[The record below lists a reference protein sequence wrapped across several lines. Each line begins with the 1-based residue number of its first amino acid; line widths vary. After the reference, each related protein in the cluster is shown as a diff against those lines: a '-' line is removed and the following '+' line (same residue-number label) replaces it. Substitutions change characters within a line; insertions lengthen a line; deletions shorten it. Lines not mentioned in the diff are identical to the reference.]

1 MKRFFQKCRTS
12 FKNACHFV
20 SFQFNKAML
29 IYLPGSPSALLWPY
43 EWAMVLGWIIL
54 GVILWFWARREQRL
68 PEAGD
73 AT

>member
-1 MKRFFQKCRTS
+1 
-12 FKNACHFV
+12 
-20 SFQFNKAML
+20 ML